1 MRGALMKIFEPIAIK
16 GMHLKNRIGM
26 PPFLN
31 MPAGEG
37 YFTNDYTINWFESR
51 AKGGAGLV
59 MTGTVMPLEP
69 PPQSLNVLGVK
80 GIGIY
85 DDKFIPGFKKIAD
98 ALHSHGARFGVQV
111 GLGGPMTGIG
121 PSAPPYPDE
130 KSATDDL
137 FVVLAGFKIP
147 VAEMKIEQIE
157 ITEDAIARAAARIR
171 EAGADCVELHCAHGG
186 ATLHCS
192 FISPYYNHRKD
203 KYGGSW
209 ENRLRFPTETITK
222 MRKAV
227 GDDFPIFVRVS
238 ADQLVGPKGITIE
251 DTTNFIIPA
260 LEKAGADCIDVSQGD
275 ITRSGQGIN
284 IPLYYPNGCFIHLAA
299 AVKQVTKLPVIGVG
313 AIFDIELAEK
323 YLQENKA
330 DVIFMGRQ
338 LTADP
343 ETPNKYLAG
352 RKDDIRGCIG
362 CLSACG
368 PCAINY
374 DMQDKP
380 IQLNPSKTQKKV
392 LVIGGGIG
400 GMEAARVAS
409 LRGHKVTLLEKD
421 ADLGGMVL
429 ALSQSKLM
437 SQFKN
442 VVDYLGNQMRRLN
455 VDVRVCRE
463 ANITDIEE
471 LKPEVVI
478 LAAGASA
485 VIPEALQGKPGVM
498 SHKEAMKHK
507 RDIGQ
512 KVIIW
517 GTFGAELAVSLAE
530 EGKDVVLVTKTGE
543 GAIGSDLPSLR
554 RFYILRNLTDI
565 NVPRP
570 TPETTR
576 ISNIEVLTNRDLQE
590 ITPEGARLVNK
601 DKETVII
608 PFDTLIVSTRFGQ
621 LTKND
626 SLFDKLQEKVSEIYK
641 IGDCS
646 DIKGIKEAIWGANEI
661 ARKI

>member
-1 MRGALMKIFEPIAIK
+1 MKIFEAIEIR

-37 YFTNDYTINWFESR
+37 FFSNDYTVKWFESR

-59 MTGTVMPLEP
+59 MTGTVMPVEP
-69 PPQSLNVLGVK
+69 ASQGINVLGVQ

-85 DDKFIPGFKKIAD
+85 DDKFIPGFAKIAR
-98 ALHSHGARFGVQV
+98 AVHAHGAKFGVQI
-111 GLGGPMTGIG
+111 GMGGPMTGIG
-121 PSAPPYPDE
+121 PSMPPYPDE
-130 KSATDDL
+130 KDATDDL
-137 FVVLAGFKIP
+137 FIVLSGFKMP
-147 VAEMKIEQIE
+147 VVEMTIEQIE
-157 ITEDAIARAAARIR
+157 MIEDAIAKAAARAR
-171 EAGADCVELHCAHGG
+171 EAGVDCVELHCAHGG

-209 ENRLRFPTETITK
+209 ENRLRFPVETIQK

-227 GDDFPIFVRVS
+227 GNDFPIFARVS
-238 ADQLVGPKGITIE
+238 ADQLVGPKGITVE
-251 DTTNFIIPA
+251 DTTNFIVPA

-275 ITRSGQGIN
+275 IIRSGQGIN
-284 IPLYYPNGCFIHLAA
+284 IPLYYPTGCFIHLAA
-299 AVKQVTKLPVIGVG
+299 SVKRVTALPVIGVG
-313 AIFDIELAEK
+313 AIFSIDLAEK

-330 DVIFMGRQ
+330 DIIYMGRQ

-343 ETPNKYLAG
+343 ETPNKYLSG
-352 RKDDIRGCIG
+352 RKEDIRGCIG

-374 DMQDKP
+374 DMQNDP
-380 IQLNPSKTQKKV
+380 IPLTPAMKQKKV

-400 GMEAARVAS
+400 GMEAARVAA
-409 LRGHKVTLLEKD
+409 LRGHKVTLIEKD
-421 ADLGGMVL
+421 AELGGMVAAL
-429 ALSQSKLM
+429 AQAKLM
-437 SQFKN
+437 FQFNN
-442 VVDYLGNQMRRLN
+442 VVEYLGNQMRRLDI
-455 VDVRVCRE
+455 DVRVCKE
-463 ANITDIEE
+463 ANIADVEE
-471 LKPEVVI
+471 LKPDVII
-478 LAAGASA
+478 LATGASA
-485 VIPEALQGKPGVM
+485 LIPEMLQGKPGIM
-498 SHKEAMKHK
+498 SHKEALKNKSSM
-507 RDIGQ
+507 GQ
-512 KVIIW
+512 KVVVW

-530 EGKDVVLVTKTGE
+530 DGKDVVLLTKTGE

-576 ISNIEVLTNRDLQE
+576 TSNLEVYTNTDLQE
-590 ITPEGARLVNK
+590 ITPEGVKFINK
-601 DKETVII
+601 DKEAEVI

-621 LTKND
+621 LAKND
-626 SLFDKLQEKVSEIYK
+626 SLFETLQGKVSEVYK

-646 DIKGIKEAIWGANEI
+646 DVKGIKEAIWSANEV